1 MPAPANTR
9 QTVVL
14 QVVNEHAGPPPFT
27 VTDETEVDG
36 IVTRHTYSGARTP
49 GYWAIIHGK
58 KPGVVLPLNN
68 YRRSDYSCSPKK
80 MSYSISYADMGYTA
94 YGEVPIENWL
104 YELPK
109 MSTIAALATDFLY
122 TDEQLVTSAAAGL
135 TANVNVGPMLVDA
148 KRTLGML
155 SDAVTATLG
164 VVIGAVRRA
173 STASAKVADTANL
186 GRVLSDIRKDSPR
199 VQANLDLAVQYGLR
213 PLLNDIKDLL
223 KMRDRI
229 VASQGFGTV
238 LRNVEKDSFSTSG
251 SLVDTKTVSGNR
263 IIQWETKYDLS
274 VSRRGVAIGRLILP
288 PHPSLGPLTTA
299 LDAIKLSFVLDWFVN
314 IYQVLKLVENEI
326 GISGRRTSIGSK
338 VEILAVTRPT
348 VISPGDFDTFVL
360 GGGVVQRYRE
370 LSRRPCAPSYVPSL
384 YPRGKL
390 LSIGRALNLIDLM
403 RQTGPRAKRP
413 SIPIGNRVNQ
423 PDIPN
428 SSPFRR

>member
-1 MPAPANTR
+1 MPVPADIR
-9 QTVVL
+9 ERVEI
-14 QVVNEHAGPPPFT
+14 QVINSYAGPPPSST
-27 VTDETEVDG
+27 VDVSEVDG
-36 IVTRHTYSGARTP
+36 VVTRHTYSGARTP
-49 GYWAIIHGK
+49 GFWAIVHGK

-80 MSYSISYADMGYTA
+80 MSYSISTKAFGYAA
-94 YGEVPIENWL
+94 AGEVPIENWL
-104 YELPK
+104 YKLPT
-109 MSTIAALATDFLY
+109 MGTIAALASDFLY

-135 TANVNVGPMLVDA
+135 TANVNLGPMLVDA
-148 KRTLGML
+148 KRTLDML

-164 VVIGAVRRA
+164 IIIGAVRRA
-173 STASAKVADTANL
+173 STASAKIADTANL
-186 GRVLSDIRKDSPR
+186 GRVLKDVRNDSPR
-199 VQANLDLAVQYGLR
+199 VQANLDLAIQYGLR
-213 PLLNDIKDLL
+213 PLYSDIKDLL

-238 LRNVEKDSFSTSG
+238 LKNIEKDSFSTSG
-251 SLVDTKTVSGNR
+251 SLIDTKTVSGGR

-299 LDAIKLSFVLDWFVN
+299 LDAVKLSFVLDWFVN
-314 IYQVLKLVENEI
+314 VYQVLKLVENEI
-326 GISGRRTSIGSK
+326 GVSNRVTSVGSK
-338 VEILAVTRPT
+338 MEILAVTRPT
-348 VISPGDFDTFVL
+348 VISPGFYDTFVL
-360 GGGVVQRYRE
+360 GGGVVQRYSE
-370 LSRRPCAPSYVPSL
+370 LTRRPCAPSYVPSF

-403 RQTGPRAKRP
+403 RQTGPRTKRP
-413 SIPIGNRVNQ
+413 STPIGSRVNQ